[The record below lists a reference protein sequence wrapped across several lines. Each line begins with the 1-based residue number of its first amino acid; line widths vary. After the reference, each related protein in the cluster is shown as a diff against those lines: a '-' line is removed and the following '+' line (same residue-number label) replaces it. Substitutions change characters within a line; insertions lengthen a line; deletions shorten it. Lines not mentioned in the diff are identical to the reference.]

1 MRSSRKPYGQ
11 PRIRSEKRTRMALPL
26 IPIITALATGG
37 ILVPHAAGGMIVTS
51 AAGYVAGTYLSTSAI
66 AGLLAGATAT
76 VGAGIALAAT
86 SMIGII
92 GATVAR
98 TAAPVIATT
107 TATTATT
114 ATTVPAAATGV
125 LGFLTGPVGISLA
138 VGCAVLGIGY
148 GGYRIVML
156 NRKVTD
162 TPKGE
167 EAQFTE
173 NEARIVEGII
183 KRLGKNND

>member
-1 MRSSRKPYGQ
+1 
-11 PRIRSEKRTRMALPL
+11 MALPL

-86 SMIGII
+86 SMTGII

-98 TAAPVIATT
+98 TAAPVIAT
-107 TATTATT
+107 TT

-138 VGCAVLGIGY
+138 VGGAVLGIGY
-148 GGYRIVML
+148 GGYRIIML

-173 NEARIVEGII
+173 NEAKIVAGII
-183 KRLGKNND
+183 KKLAKKPEKQTA